1 LGDGRTRPR
10 RAATSSRVED
20 VSTAPPVARA
30 RPTALASVLP
40 GPAVLL
46 GLALVYFGLQILVR
60 LWIPSALALDEAEQ
74 LVLTQRLAWG
84 YGHQGP
90 LYTWLLALVFGLVG
104 VSPLALALVKNGLLL
119 AAYVLV
125 YRSARLVTGS
135 HDHAAIAA
143 VSLLFVPQIAWESQ
157 R

>member
-1 LGDGRTRPR
+1 
-10 RAATSSRVED
+10 
-20 VSTAPPVARA
+20 
-30 RPTALASVLP
+30 
-40 GPAVLL
+40 
-46 GLALVYFGLQILVR
+46 LVR
-60 LWIPSALALDEAEQ
+60 LWIPSALELDEAEQ

-157 R
+157 RDLTHTVLAVTAAAATLFLILRLCAAPAASLYVALGGAVAVGLLAKGSYVAFVAG